1 MCHFPRPLSL
11 YLDTSPE
18 KTKKDINP
26 HVAPFN
32 SRSHG
37 QKNDVF
43 LFPISS
49 IDDLLDSFKFDY
61 RFQTNDT
68 FSQPLSVTL
77 RACADK
83 TRKDINLQIAPFDC
97 GNHGGDDDIFL
108 LTISSWVKELQ
119 PVKVGNQFCHIY
131 PTPVSGRGRLA

>member
-1 MCHFPRPLSL
+1 
-11 YLDTSPE
+11 LDTSPE

-32 SRSHG
+32 WRSHG

-43 LFPISS
+43 LFSISS
-49 IDDLLDSFKFDY
+49 TDDLLDSPKVDY

-68 FSQPLSVTL
+68 FSQPLSVSSRT
-77 RACADK
+77 CADK

-97 GNHGGDDDIFL
+97 GNHGEDEDIFL

-119 PVKVGNQFCHIY
+119 PVKVGSQFCHTY